1 MENYFIGGISLEKII
16 VEIKCPT
23 LSESFE
29 FRISKKLSVNEGIEK
44 IISEIR
50 SYAGNELVLSGD
62 VNILSKK
69 TGLVLNKKMSFTENG
84 VISGDILMII

>member
-1 MENYFIGGISLEKII
+1 MEKII
-16 VEIKCPT
+16 VEIKCPA

-29 FRISKKLSVNEGIEK
+29 FRISKKLSVNECIEK

-50 SYAGNELVLSGD
+50 SYAGNELVLSVD

>member
-1 MENYFIGGISLEKII
+1 LEKII

>member
-1 MENYFIGGISLEKII
+1 MEKII